1 MNEVKKRV
9 GGETWVCY
17 KSDAWSCTGDFD
29 WGSPLAEQ
37 KVWNK
42 GITTY
47 LIFKAREGE
56 AYFISWAI
64 GIWLISML
72 ESVQYF
78 SRHQKTCWAESSVPS
93 SGRHVASVLHKT
105 GIYFSCSAYCKLQ
118 SMTTLNQILN
128 HRSGQ
133 AVVLSMALNG
143 ECERSIEWE
152 SQFRAHLRN
161 SHPGQCWLAGQK
173 LPIDDSHW
181 IWKGICRKL
190 ENGTVLAFR
199 NVFGTE
205 ITSSSQ
211 QWFLSSVQCLALEA

>member
-9 GGETWVCY
+9 GRETWICY
-17 KSDAWSCTGDFD
+17 KSDTWSCTGDFD

-93 SGRHVASVLHKT
+93 SGRHVASVLHKQVFT
-105 GIYFSCSAYCKLQ
+105 SPVLHTANCSLWLPWIKSWIIGVARLLCSQWL
-118 SMTTLNQILN
+118 SMENV
-128 HRSGQ
+128 RE
-133 AVVLSMALNG
+133 VLSGN
-143 ECERSIEWE
+143 
-152 SQFRAHLRN
+152 
-161 SHPGQCWLAGQK
+161 
-173 LPIDDSHW
+173 
-181 IWKGICRKL
+181 
-190 ENGTVLAFR
+190 
-199 NVFGTE
+199 
-205 ITSSSQ
+205 
-211 QWFLSSVQCLALEA
+211 LSSGHIWEILTQASVG

>member
-1 MNEVKKRV
+1 M
-9 GGETWVCY
+9 
-17 KSDAWSCTGDFD
+17 
-29 WGSPLAEQ
+29 
-37 KVWNK
+37 
-42 GITTY
+42 
-47 LIFKAREGE
+47 
-56 AYFISWAI
+56 
-64 GIWLISML
+64 
-72 ESVQYF
+72 
-78 SRHQKTCWAESSVPS
+78 
-93 SGRHVASVLHKT
+93 LHKT

-118 SMTTLNQILN
+118 SMTTSNQILN

-143 ECERSIEWE
+143 EFERSIEWE

-205 ITSSSQ
+205 ITSSSR
-211 QWFLSSVQCLALEA
+211 QWFLSCAAMSCTRSLNVDHILSYLKLTLYIVLYILLCILILDIKKILNTNKCWS